1 MTEQDSTPVFLA
13 PSASITGEVSL
24 GQDCSIWHN
33 TTLRGDIAPIHVGAR
48 SNIQDGSVLHVA
60 DDLPCIVGDDVTI
73 GHGAIIHGCRI
84 GDRCLIG
91 MGAIILNGAVIGEE
105 SIIGAGSLV
114 TEGKQ
119 IPPRSLAYGNPA
131 KVVRSLG
138 DADVEAI
145 LTSARNYVE
154 LGRHARKSSEDA
166 RGHEGT
172 RRESD

>member
-13 PSASITGEVSL
+13 PSASITGEVTL

-60 DDLPCIVGDDVTI
+60 DDLPCLVGDDVTI
-73 GHGAIIHGCRI
+73 GHGAIIHGCKV

-138 DADVEAI
+138 DADVDAI
-145 LTSARNYVE
+145 LNSARNYVE
-154 LGRHARKSSEDA
+154 LGRRSGE
-166 RGHEGT
+166 RGGQQSRDEGT
-172 RRESD
+172 SRESD

>member
-1 MTEQDSTPVFLA
+1 MTEHDSTPAFIA
-13 PSASITGEVSL
+13 PSASITGDVAL

-60 DDLPCIVGDDVTI
+60 EELPCLVGDDVTI
-73 GHGAIIHGCRI
+73 GHGAIIHGCTV

-114 TEGKQ
+114 TEGKK

-145 LTSARNYVE
+145 LKSARSYVE
-154 LGRHARKSSEDA
+154 LGRRASDLSGQEGRQ
-166 RGHEGT
+166 EGT